1 MVAPHV
7 RPLHL
12 LVMAGGLGV
21 RARRAD
27 AEPPKQFRQV
37 SGASLML
44 WGIRELAEAPG
55 VVTVTVS
62 VPGPW
67 LAIAR
72 GELAA
77 ALLPCA
83 WQVTPGGE
91 TRTGSTWCALEALL
105 AGRPVSDDDLIAVHD
120 AARPFASRQLL
131 ARVAA
136 VAGEHGAAV
145 PGVAV
150 TDTIVEIVPSVGAR
164 EAEAADAQP
173 VARYL
178 ERGALRALQT
188 PQVFRGGLLLAAHR
202 WARERGLDFTDDG
215 GLLAAQG
222 RAPVIVWGEPENWK
236 VTTDADLARAEALLR
251 ARAGPP
257 GDTGLPDA
265 GPSGA
270 TSSSPASPRRP

>member
-12 LVMAGGLGV
+12 LVMAGGLGA

-37 SGASLML
+37 NGASLML
-44 WGIRELAEAPG
+44 WGIRELVEAPG
-55 VVTVTVS
+55 VVTVTVA
-62 VPGPW
+62 VPGSW
-67 LAIAR
+67 LAIVR

-91 TRTGSTWCALEALL
+91 TRTGSTWCAIEALL
-105 AGRPVSDDDLIAVHD
+105 AGRPVGDDDLVAVHD

-131 ARVAA
+131 TRVAA
-136 VAGEHGAAV
+136 AAGEHGAAV

-150 TDTIVEIVPSVGAR
+150 ADTLVEIVPPAGGGG
-164 EAEAADAQP
+164 EAAAVATGADAQP

-202 WARERGLDFTDDG
+202 WARERSLDFTDDG
-215 GLLAAQG
+215 GLLAARG
-222 RAPVIVWGEPENWK
+222 CAPVIVSGEPENWK
-236 VTTDADLARAEALLR
+236 VTTDADLARAEAILR
-251 ARAGPP
+251 ARG
-257 GDTGLPDA
+257 G
-265 GPSGA
+265 
-270 TSSSPASPRRP
+270 RE

>member
-12 LVMAGGLGV
+12 LVMAGGLGA

-37 SGASLML
+37 NGASLML

-55 VVTVTVS
+55 VVTVTVA
-62 VPGPW
+62 VPGSW

-105 AGRPVSDDDLIAVHD
+105 AGRPVGDDDLIAVHD
-120 AARPFASRQLL
+120 AARPFASRHLL

-136 VAGEHGAAV
+136 AAEEHGAAV

-150 TDTIVEIVPSVGAR
+150 ADTIVEIVAFVGAR
-164 EAEAADAQP
+164 EAVAAAVAADAQP

-188 PQVFRGGLLLAAHR
+188 PQVFRGDLLLAAHR
-202 WARERGLDFTDDG
+202 WAREQGRDFTDDG
-215 GLLAAQG
+215 GLLAARG
-222 RAPVIVWGEPENWK
+222 CAPIVVCGEPENWK
-236 VTTDADLARAEALLR
+236 VTTDADLSRAEALLR
-251 ARAGPP
+251 ARG
-257 GDTGLPDA
+257 G
-265 GPSGA
+265 
-270 TSSSPASPRRP
+270 RE

>member
-1 MVAPHV
+1 MPAPHV

-12 LVMAGGLGV
+12 LVMAGGLGA

-37 SGASLML
+37 DGASLML

-55 VVTVTVS
+55 VVTVTVA
-62 VPGPW
+62 VPGSW

-83 WQVTPGGE
+83 WEATAGGE

-105 AGRPVSDDDLIAVHD
+105 AGRPLGRDDLIAVHD

-136 VAGEHGAAV
+136 AAAEHGAAV

-150 TDTIVEIVPSVGAR
+150 ADTIVAIGPPAGADP
-164 EAEAADAQP
+164 AADAAATPP

-188 PQVFRGGLLLAAHR
+188 PQVFRGDLLVAAHR
-202 WARERGLDFTDDG
+202 RAHDEERDFTDDG
-215 GLLAAQG
+215 GLLAATG
-222 RAPVIVWGEPENWK
+222 LAPVVVSGEPENWK

-251 ARAGPP
+251 ARSA
-257 GDTGLPDA
+257 
-265 GPSGA
+265 
-270 TSSSPASPRRP
+270 RE

>member
-12 LVMAGGLGV
+12 LVMAGGLGA

-27 AEPPKQFRQV
+27 TEPPKQFRQV
-37 SGASLML
+37 NGASLML

-55 VVTVTVS
+55 VVTVTVA
-62 VPGPW
+62 VPGSW
-67 LAIAR
+67 LAIVR

-105 AGRPVSDDDLIAVHD
+105 AGRPIGDADLIAVHD
-120 AARPFASRQLL
+120 AARPFASRHLL
-131 ARVAA
+131 TRVAA
-136 VAGEHGAAV
+136 AAGEHGAAV

-150 TDTIVEIVPSVGAR
+150 ADTIVEIVSSVGAR
-164 EAEAADAQP
+164 EGAAAAEAAGAQP

-202 WARERGLDFTDDG
+202 WARERSLDFTDDG
-215 GLLAAQG
+215 GLLAARG
-222 RAPVIVWGEPENWK
+222 CAPVVVSGEPENWK

-251 ARAGPP
+251 ARG
-257 GDTGLPDA
+257 G
-265 GPSGA
+265 
-270 TSSSPASPRRP
+270 RE